1 MDVVKKGIFLFDLFT
16 EILIAK
22 YFVETLT
29 TPKSYDSLI
38 EKKKSV
44 WKSETNFLTLDWI
57 KYINKLNLVKKPN
70 EN

>member
-16 EILIAK
+16 EILIAN
-22 YFVETLT
+22 YFVKTLT

-44 WKSETNFLTLDWI
+44 WKIETNFLTLD
-57 KYINKLNLVKKPN
+57 
-70 EN
+70 

>member
-38 EKKKSV
+38 EKKKVSLEK
-44 WKSETNFLTLDWI
+44 W
-57 KYINKLNLVKKPN
+57 NKLSNPWLN
-70 EN
+70 